1 MKASQIL
8 AFALFFLIS
17 ASGAN
22 ASPHWYTSKKF
33 WIPFAVD
40 AAAAVADYHSAQVGF
55 AHGEHENDPVF
66 GSSQPSMARMT
77 TIGLTADFALSYTG
91 YRMSESKHK
100 ILRDFY
106 WLPASADAEEHQY
119 YAVRNLYEP
128 RTHPPVLSHASAV
141 KP

>member
-1 MKASQIL
+1 MRATRIL
-8 AFALFFLIS
+8 ALLFALVFS
-17 ASGAN
+17 AIPAHAN
-22 ASPHWYTSKKF
+22 PHWYTSKKF

-40 AAAAVADYHSAQVGF
+40 GAAAVADYKTSQTRFNHGF
-55 AHGEHENDPVF
+55 VEADPVF
-66 GSSQPSMARMT
+66 GSPHPGMARMT
-77 TIGLTADFALSYTG
+77 AIGLTGDFALSYAG
-91 YRMSESKHK
+91 YRMSQSHHK
-100 ILRDFY
+100 LLRDFY